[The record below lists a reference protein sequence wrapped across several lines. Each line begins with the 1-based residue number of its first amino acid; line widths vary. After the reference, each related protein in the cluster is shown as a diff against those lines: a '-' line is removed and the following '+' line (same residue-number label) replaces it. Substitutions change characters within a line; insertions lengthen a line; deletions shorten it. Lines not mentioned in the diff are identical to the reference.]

1 MRGRKAYCLRSS
13 ASLAVR
19 LAISPIERRISSLS
33 LGSSHRSA
41 MRLASASSALMF
53 SSPSG
58 PPWGSANQACKM
70 HEHSLVYLIC
80 WAFSYCSFDHYP
92 LTWKWHNK
100 RHKRGENIGWRGSVI
115 HCGVAKH
122 YYCVVIYLTCAASS
136 LLAMACVALIRASSL
151 RAALSTLP
159 NNKSKP
165 CEHWPARCMHPG
177 VGPWPL
183 S

>member
-1 MRGRKAYCLRSS
+1 MPAISTRLQFQPTKRMSKNYIKYSQSTPAHSGMRGRKAYCFRSS

-80 WAFSYCSFDHYP
+80 RAFSGCSFDHYP
-92 LTWKWHNK
+92 LTWKWYNR

-115 HCGVAKH
+115 HWGAGKH
-122 YYCVVIYLTCAASS
+122 TLLCCYLSNLRS
-136 LLAMACVALIRASSL
+136 IQPSGNGLLGAD
-151 RAALSTLP
+151 
-159 NNKSKP
+159 
-165 CEHWPARCMHPG
+165 
-177 VGPWPL
+177 
-183 S
+183 